1 MSRSDRYLKF
11 ILENLPYLAA
21 GFLLMFISGLGQTYF
36 VSIFSGEIRGAFQLS
51 DGDWGFL
58 YMVSTGLSAIV
69 MVFAGTLADRFRIR
83 GLSAAVIA
91 LLAVGCVLISQ
102 ITSVYALFAV
112 IFCLRFAGQGMASHL
127 AVVAMSRWFIA
138 TRGRAIAVASLGFMI
153 GEATMP
159 LIMVWL
165 KSFIDWR
172 TLWIGFSFFA
182 LAMIPILFVL
192 LAKERQPSTMARAD
206 ESTGMGGRHWS
217 RAEVIRTPLFWM
229 LAPAVALL
237 PAFGTAFWFHQ
248 VHFAE
253 IKGWTHLALVAV
265 FPLSTI
271 TLAFSTILYG
281 WLIDKVGAVRLLP
294 VYLTPVV
301 FAFFLHGLSTET
313 WTVGIAMIL
322 MGLAGGGQATVLS
335 ACWAEIYGTKHLG
348 AIKSAIAALMVAGS
362 AAGPWITGALIDAGV
377 SYERQLIWIAGIFAA
392 AALFQFVPRN
402 KILALTP

>member
-1 MSRSDRYLKF
+1 MSRSDGYLKF

-36 VSIFSGEIRGAFQLS
+36 VSIFSGEIREEFQLS

-58 YMVSTGLSAIV
+58 YMVGTGLSAIV

-91 LLAVGCVLISQ
+91 LLAVGCVLMSQ

-192 LAKERQPSTMARAD
+192 LAKERQPSAMAQAD
-206 ESTGMGGRHWS
+206 ESSGMEGRHWS

-253 IKGWTHLALVAV
+253 IKGWTHLALVSV

-294 VYLTPVV
+294 VYLAPVV
-301 FAFFLHGLSTET
+301 FAFLLHGLSTET
-313 WTVGIAMIL
+313 WTVGVAMIL

-377 SYERQLIWIAGIFAA
+377 SYESQLIWIAGIFAA

-402 KILALTP
+402 RILALTP